1 LRRQAS
7 GQHSRYA
14 LGLKEKPRAE
24 AGRDS
29 KRLCEAVTSPEAAPH
44 STAHVSGAMA
54 RLSQAPVFVLTAP
67 YASAPRI
74 AMAVGTAAAERGYRF
89 NRRQGGGRHRNAEQ
103 HQPERLY
110 KVHGYVSP
118 MKARFRP
125 VALYGS
131 LRLGSSASRV
141 ECSRAATCGRRV
153 RVSAGTN
160 NGHRRILAELS
171 RPSEFRFPETET
183 VSTETRST
191 RRLQRGQFQESGADE
206 TIRPFDVRLV

>member
-1 LRRQAS
+1 MKEPGSVAQTGKRGNRSLC
-7 GQHSRYA
+7 A
-14 LGLKEKPRAE
+14 LERKEKPRAE

-29 KRLCEAVTSPEAAPH
+29 KRLCEALTSPEAAPH

-103 HQPERLY
+103 HQPQRLY

-118 MKARFRP
+118 IKARFRP

-160 NGHRRILAELS
+160 NGHRRIWLS
-171 RPSEFRFPETET
+171 CLGPRNS
-183 VSTETRST
+183 VSRK
-191 RRLQRGQFQESGADE
+191 RRLSQPRTRFDWKVA
-206 TIRPFDVRLV
+206 TRPAPRIWR

>member
-1 LRRQAS
+1 M
-7 GQHSRYA
+7 
-14 LGLKEKPRAE
+14 KW
-24 AGRDS
+24 
-29 KRLCEAVTSPEAAPH
+29 LCEPLASPEAAPY
-44 STAHVSGAMA
+44 SAAHVSGAMA

-131 LRLGSSASRV
+131 LRLGSSSSRV

-171 RPSEFRFPETET
+171 RLSEFRFPETET
-183 VSTETRST
+183 VSTETRFDWKVTT
-191 RRLQRGQFQESGADE
+191 RPVQGSGADE